1 MKSLW
6 KLAFPGKQPETAD
19 WIPLIEQ
26 SIRYRHRV
34 VELDTLGGR
43 IEGRV
48 TSANPEFL
56 LVQETE
62 DTQVLVPFRS
72 VMSLRP
78 RKIP

>member
-1 MKSLW
+1 MRSLW
-6 KLAFPGKQPETAD
+6 RLAFRGKPPETAD
-19 WIPLIEQ
+19 WIPLVEQ
-26 SIRYRHRV
+26 SVRYRDRV

-48 TSANPEFL
+48 ASAHPEFL